1 MLLLLRLF
9 FFCGSVR
16 DVIVDFVGGV
26 RDVVVGGLIFGVISV
41 GVLVCDVVVAL
52 ECYWCCFLML
62 VLLLLVLLLALLL
75 LVLVLVCCWLVRA
88 GRGWQWPGV
97 VLPDWRLESPGSCLQ
112 QAETS
117 SHLQLPRETSSGQ
130 SSDVTTTSTSTSI
143 TITTNNNTTTTTITI
158 TINPD
163 VTKII
168 NNCGLASL
176 LFYSRLFYIWTSPLK
191 SFNNHNQISSLLY
204 FQFSFVTSLLCINPS

>member
-9 FFCGSVR
+9 FFCFFCGSVR
-16 DVIVDFVGGV
+16 DIIVGFVGGRGV

-88 GRGWQWPGV
+88 GRGWQ
-97 VLPDWRLESPGSCLQ
+97 
-112 QAETS
+112 
-117 SHLQLPRETSSGQ
+117 
-130 SSDVTTTSTSTSI
+130 
-143 TITTNNNTTTTTITI
+143 
-158 TINPD
+158 
-163 VTKII
+163 
-168 NNCGLASL
+168 
-176 LFYSRLFYIWTSPLK
+176 
-191 SFNNHNQISSLLY
+191 
-204 FQFSFVTSLLCINPS
+204 